1 MSSLTGKPAAIGVP
15 PLDMSCDRIYKVTL
29 TLSLESDWKH
39 PVVVSLTNATIAS
52 SEVTGSTSHKVKVI
66 NDQTLEL
73 TSLTETVGDSHA
85 GVAASTSEETI
96 AEMNDPV
103 FDVSSECD
111 DVDSECSDTPSD
123 GSDAEMIEDDRYL
136 ISGWKD
142 DPNNDPDWDPD
153 DNSDGEIIRKRK
165 RAAAK
170 KSGSG
175 SGAGSGSSSGSDSDS
190 EDTVS
195 CQACSFRTPS
205 RAVLTSHV
213 MRRHYEDASLSGQRM
228 CRQCGKV
235 EDTIEALQEHRQVS

>member
-1 MSSLTGKPAAIGVP
+1 
-15 PLDMSCDRIYKVTL
+15 MSCDMIYKVTL
-29 TLSLESDWKH
+29 TLNLESDWKH

-73 TSLTETVGDSHA
+73 TSLTENVGDSRV
-85 GVAASTSEETI
+85 GVAPTSEETI
-96 AEMNDPV
+96 VEMNDPV
-103 FDVSSECD
+103 VDVSSECD
-111 DVDSECSDTPSD
+111 DVPSECSDTPSEC
-123 GSDAEMIEDDRYL
+123 SDADMKDDDRYL

-153 DNSDGEIIRKRK
+153 DNSDGEIIRRRK
-165 RAAAK
+165 RAAVK

-175 SGAGSGSSSGSDSDS
+175 SGTGSGNGSGNGSGSDSDS
-190 EDTVS
+190 DDIVA

-205 RAVLTSHV
+205 CAILTSHV
-213 MRRHYEDASLSGQRM
+213 MRRHYEEASMNGQRM

-235 EDTIEALQEHRQVS
+235 EDSIEALQAHRQVS

>member
-1 MSSLTGKPAAIGVP
+1 V
-15 PLDMSCDRIYKVTL
+15 

-39 PVVVSLTNATIAS
+39 PVVINLTNATVAS
-52 SEVTGSTSHKVKVI
+52 SEVTGSTSHRVKVI

-73 TSLTETVGDSHA
+73 TSLTENIGDSHVGIA
-85 GVAASTSEETI
+85 PTSEETI
-96 AEMNDPV
+96 VEMNDPV

-111 DVDSECSDTPSD
+111 DVPSECSDTD
-123 GSDAEMIEDDRYL
+123 MKDNDRYL

-175 SGAGSGSSSGSDSDS
+175 SGTGSGNGSGSDSDS
-190 EDTVS
+190 DSDDTVS
-195 CQACSFRTPS
+195 CQACSFHTPS
-205 RAVLTSHV
+205 RAILTSHV
-213 MRRHYEDASLSGQRM
+213 MRKHYEEASMKGQRM

-235 EDTIEALQEHRQVS
+235 EDSIEALQEHRQVS